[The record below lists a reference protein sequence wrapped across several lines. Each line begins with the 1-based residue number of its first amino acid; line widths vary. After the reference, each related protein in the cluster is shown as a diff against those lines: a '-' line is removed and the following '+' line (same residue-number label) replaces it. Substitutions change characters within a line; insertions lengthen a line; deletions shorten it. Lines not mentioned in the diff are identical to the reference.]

1 VVLGVEVAVDVTGV
15 DSSATPGEVSLGL
28 VSVDVVILSGRV
40 GEVSEEDV
48 AVEDTVVDSSV
59 TTSGTGVGEPCV
71 TTGDAVEV
79 TVVGSSEDVT
89 VAPSVTVEE
98 VSTAGV
104 SVDVVVLSGMG
115 DTEAAVEDV
124 VIDSPMTVEVSGETS
139 NKGAIVVVVPAGD
152 VSSGCVVGV
161 GDVTNGAD
169 ATVDVDVVVSEP
181 LGGPAP
187 GNPVTVKGL
196 SGNSSIN

>member
-1 VVLGVEVAVDVTGV
+1 VVVLGVEVAVDVT
-15 DSSATPGEVSLGL
+15 A
-28 VSVDVVILSGRV
+28 
-40 GEVSEEDV
+40 
-48 AVEDTVVDSSV
+48 VDSSV
-59 TTSGTGVGEPCV
+59 TTSGTGVGEPSV
-71 TTGDAVEV
+71 TTGDVVEV

-89 VAPSVTVEE
+89 GAPSVTVEE
-98 VSTAGV
+98 ISTAGV
-104 SVDVVVLSGMG
+104 TVDVVVLSGIG
-115 DTEAAVEDV
+115 GKEAAVEDA
-124 VIDSPMTVEVSGETS
+124 VIDSPTTVEVSGEIS

-152 VSSGCVVGV
+152 VSSGCVVAV

-181 LGGPAP
+181 LGVPAP